1 VKETFRIDTPAADSF
16 IYTATQ
22 DIILCEVPFAKGTLF
37 REDIVSNH
45 FNEDLWKDP
54 HDFVPER
61 FDVESEFYQKS
72 IEEGK
77 KPGLYSRRSF
87 GYGFRRCPGQ
97 YFATLEVKIAVIV
110 FLTHIEYEVEEEL
123 LNKEGVGFG
132 IGSNFVPSFKVIKI

>member
-77 KPGLYSRRSF
+77 KPGPYSRRTF
-87 GYGFRRCPGQ
+87 CHGFRGCPGQ
-97 YFATLEVKIAVIV
+97 SFGTLEVKIALLV
-110 FLTHIEYEVEEEL
+110 FLTHIDVEIEEEF

-132 IGSNFVPSFKVIKI
+132 IGSKLIPLFKVHQL